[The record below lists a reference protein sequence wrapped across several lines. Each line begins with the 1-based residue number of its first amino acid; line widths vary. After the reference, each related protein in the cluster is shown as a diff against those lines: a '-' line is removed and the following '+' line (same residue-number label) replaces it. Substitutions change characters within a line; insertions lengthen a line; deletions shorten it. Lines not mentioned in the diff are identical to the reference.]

1 MKLATERNTPFWRR
15 APGLGMRL
23 GMSLGLAALL
33 VSTPGLA
40 FDLDSNIPI
49 NVAANSARL
58 DDAKGVATYTGDVE
72 LVQGDTRLFA
82 QEVVLY
88 RDINGLNRIE
98 ATGTPAHYVQ
108 PTANGKG
115 ETDAKAL
122 TITWSATEKQLTF
135 ERDAVIRQTGN
146 IFRGELILYDTVNR
160 VVTAQGSIEA
170 GSGSGRVEMT
180 IQPRSTQESDG
191 RSQSQ

>member
-1 MKLATERNTPFWRR
+1 MKLATERDTSFWRR
-15 APGLGMRL
+15 AQGLGM
-23 GMSLGLAALL
+23 SFGLAGLL
-33 VSTPGLA
+33 ISTPGLA

-72 LVQGDTRLFA
+72 LVQGDTKLFA

-88 RDINGLNRIE
+88 RDTNGLSRIE

-122 TITWSATEKQLTF
+122 TIIWSAAEKQLTF

-146 IFRGELILYDTVNR
+146 IFRGERILYDTVNR
-160 VVTAQGSIEA
+160 VVTAQGSTEA

>member
-1 MKLATERNTPFWRR
+1 MKLVTEGNTLFWRR
-15 APGLGMRL
+15 ARGLGKRL
-23 GMSLGLAALL
+23 GVSFGLAGLL
-33 VSTPGLA
+33 VSTSGLA

-72 LVQGDTRLFA
+72 LVQGDTKLFA

-88 RDINGLNRIE
+88 RDINGLNRIK

-122 TITWSATEKQLTF
+122 TITWSAAEKQLTF
-135 ERDAVIRQTGN
+135 ERDAVIMQTGN

-160 VVTAQGSIEA
+160 VVTAQGSTEA

>member
-1 MKLATERNTPFWRR
+1 MKLATERNISFWHRVR
-15 APGLGMRL
+15 GLGL
-23 GMSLGLAALL
+23 KAGMSFVLAGLLA
-33 VSTPGLA
+33 STPSLA
-40 FDLDSNIPI
+40 FDLDSKIPI

-72 LVQGDTRLFA
+72 LVQGDTRLSA

-88 RDINGLNRIE
+88 RDINGLNRIK

-108 PTANGKG
+108 PTADGTG

-122 TITWSATEKQLTF
+122 TITWSAMEKQLTF
-135 ERDAVIRQTGN
+135 ERDAVIRQNGN

-160 VVTAQGSIEA
+160 VVTAQGSTEE

>member
-1 MKLATERNTPFWRR
+1 MKSATELPTQFWRR
-15 APGLGMRL
+15 ALII
-23 GMSLGLAALL
+23 GLAGLFA
-33 VSTPGLA
+33 STSGFA

-58 DDAKGVATYTGDVE
+58 DDGKGVATYSGNVE
-72 LVQGDTRLFA
+72 LIQGDTKLFA
-82 QEVVLY
+82 QQVVIY
-88 RDINGLNRIE
+88 RDAKGLSRIE
-98 ATGTPAHYVQ
+98 ATGTPAHYIQ
-108 PTANGKG
+108 PTANGNG
-115 ETDAKAL
+115 NTDAKAL
-122 TITWSATEKQLTF
+122 TITWSAAQKELTF

-146 IFRGELILYDTVNR
+146 IFRGELIHYDTLNR
-160 VVTAQGSIEA
+160 VVTAQGSTDT